1 MHLETDAK
9 VLATS
14 LKHLAYFIQKRPLK
28 GHSIEQFPSI
38 LGIGS
43 YVWRLLQAISEASQD
58 HFKIL
63 PQPDAPTLVEAM
75 RTVYSPV
82 PVPTSFPDMEMAVN
96 APEAEEV
103 TFTLVT
109 NKKHKGKGKVL

>member
-1 MHLETDAK
+1 
-9 VLATS
+9 
-14 LKHLAYFIQKRPLK
+14 
-28 GHSIEQFPSI
+28 
-38 LGIGS
+38 
-43 YVWRLLQAISEASQD
+43 
-58 HFKIL
+58 
-63 PQPDAPTLVEAM
+63 M

-82 PVPTSFPDMEMAVN
+82 PVPTSFPDVEMAVN